1 MTDRRTRALRVLLA
15 GLAGVLVLAGCSS
28 GEDADTPAQPSPSP
42 SRDAGADAGPR
53 TAQAPAPAAAPPA
66 PTRAA
71 CYRLTL
77 RQLTRTSNGSDP
89 VPCTGRH
96 DAQTI
101 HVGRLDL
108 DVAGHRLAVDADRVR
123 AQMARTCGSR
133 MAAHL
138 GGTPED
144 RDLGRFEVVW
154 FAPTLT
160 QAERGADWFRCDLVA
175 IAGADRLFPLPPAG
189 RVTGVLDSDDALATY
204 GLCGTAEPGT
214 RGFARVICGRPHSW
228 RAIGTIPLSGG
239 DTYPGTAQVRRA
251 GDDACR
257 DEAAAAAADPL
268 SFEYGWEWP
277 SRQQWQHGQRF
288 GYCWVP
294 D

>member
-1 MTDRRTRALRVLLA
+1 MSDRRTRALGVLLA
-15 GLAGVLVLAGCSS
+15 GLAVLGVLAGCSA
-28 GEDADTPAQPSPSP
+28 GRDATDPAPPSP
-42 SRDAGADAGPR
+42 SRDGGADTTAR
-53 TAQAPAPAAAPPA
+53 TTQAPAPVSAPPA
-66 PTRAA
+66 PERGA

-77 RQLTRTSNGSDP
+77 DQLARSSNDSDP
-89 VPCTGRH
+89 VPCPDRH

-123 AQMARTCGSR
+123 AQMADTCRAR
-133 MAAHL
+133 MAAHV

-154 FAPTLT
+154 FAPTLD
-160 QAERGADWFRCDLVA
+160 QAGRGADWFRCDLVA
-175 IAGADRLFPLPPAG
+175 IAGPDRLFPLPPPG
-189 RVTGVLDSDDALATY
+189 RTAGVLDGADALATY

-214 RGFARVICGRPHSW
+214 RGFARVICGRRHSW
-228 RAIGTIPLSGG
+228 QAIATIPLSGG
-239 DTYPGTAQVRRA
+239 DAYPGAAAVRRA

-257 DEAAAAAADPL
+257 DQASAAADDPL
-268 SFEYGWEWP
+268 TFEYGWEWP

-294 D
+294 A